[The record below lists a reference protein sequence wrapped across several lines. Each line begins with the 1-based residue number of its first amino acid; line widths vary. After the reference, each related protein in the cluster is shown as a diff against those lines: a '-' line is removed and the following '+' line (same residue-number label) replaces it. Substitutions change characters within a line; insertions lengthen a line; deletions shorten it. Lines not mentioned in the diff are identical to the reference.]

1 MTAVIFQSGFR
12 FQQFLRAT
20 VSAYRQR
27 VYHEIVT
34 SLNRDSPILVFNF
47 ISVRAT
53 VKIYGLRHQHEMQLP
68 ILTLVVE
75 RIKRLSAC
83 VTVGNS
89 KGFRSSQR
97 L

>member
-47 ISVRAT
+47 IS
-53 VKIYGLRHQHEMQLP
+53 IYGLRHQHEMQLP